1 MYARSTTMRISPH
14 AVDDFIALVRDD
26 VLPTVTAQERSVGL
40 SCLVDRETGRCI
52 TTSAW
57 EDLEAMGGSEAA
69 IRAAR
74 ERLSE
79 TFATVPVVEEWEIA
93 VMHRTH
99 RAPDGAWARVTWART
114 DRDDVD
120 PVIAA
125 YRDSLM
131 PWWDRTPGFDSNS
144 LLVERDDGRFSSTV
158 VFESHDAM
166 SQTRDQFTTLREEFA
181 QRMGVRLLETAEFE
195 VALAHLRVPETV

>member
-14 AVDDFIALVRDD
+14 AIDAFVAQVRDD
-26 VLPTVTAQERSVGL
+26 LLPTITALEGNVGL

-57 EDLEAMGGSEAA
+57 EDLQAMGASEEV
-69 IRAAR
+69 IRVLR

-79 TFATVPVVEEWEIA
+79 AFATVPLIEEWEIA
-93 VMHRTH
+93 VLHRMHRV
-99 RAPDGAWARVTWART
+99 PEGAYARVTWARA
-114 DRDDVD
+114 DRDQIEDVL
-120 PVIAA
+120 AA

-131 PWWDRTPGFDSNS
+131 PWWNRTPGFDSNS
-144 LLVERDDGRFSSTV
+144 LLVARDDGRFCSTA
-158 VFESHDAM
+158 VFDSREAM

-181 QRMGVRLLETAEFE
+181 RRMGFWLLEVAEFE
-195 VALAHLRVPETV
+195 VAVAGLRAPETV